1 MYVCNVLDETAN
13 TCMEWVIYNDSQN
26 LVAFSQ
32 ADAYL
37 IGQWLISF
45 FGLCCA
51 YAVIAK
57 AIKLA

>member
-1 MYVCNVLDETAN
+1 MYVCQTLDEVSN
-13 TCMEWVIYNDSQN
+13 SCMEWVIQN
-26 LVAFSQ
+26 ESALVFSQ
-32 ADAYL
+32 ADSYL

-51 YAVIAK
+51 YAIIAK

>member
-1 MYVCNVLDETAN
+1 MYVCNSLDEASN
-13 TCMEWVIYNDSQN
+13 ACMEWVVLQDYQS
-26 LVAFSQ
+26 VVTFSQ

-37 IGQWLISF
+37 IGGWLISF

-51 YAVIAK
+51 YVVIAK

>member
-1 MYVCNVLDETAN
+1 MYVCNVLDEASN
-13 TCMEWVIYNDSQN
+13 TCMEWVIYNESQS
-26 LVAFSQ
+26 LAFSQ
-32 ADAYL
+32 ADSYI
-37 IGQWLISF
+37 IGGWLISF